1 MFELVANSIPLAIVA
16 SIPLLLAVE
25 GELVVQRGGIIN
37 LGIEGM
43 MLAAAMTAAFAA
55 QTTNSMIIGF
65 AGGIVGAA
73 MIAPLFG
80 VFAIVLRAD
89 QIVTGT
95 AINLLALGGTS
106 FVFAIVLRADQIV
119 TGPAIK
125 LLDLRRPSFVYREVA
140 ALKQPIPQLHTDPL
154 LPLAWLLAPLV
165 LGVIL
170 WNSSFGLRLRACGEH
185 PDALIATGRSVRA
198 HRWAALMIE
207 ALLTGIG
214 GAYLSLA
221 LSSGF
226 AENMT
231 AGRGYIA
238 LSIVIFGR
246 WKMKGALLGTAIF
259 GLAAAMQYALQAS
272 GRGLPFH
279 LLLALPYAVTLL
291 ILCGIAG
298 RVRAPE
304 ALGRA
309 D

>member
-1 MFELVANSIPLAIVA
+1 MFELVVSSIPLAIVA

-25 GELVVQRGGIIN
+25 GELIVQRGGIIN

-43 MLAAAMTAAFAA
+43 MLTAAMTAALAA
-55 QTTNSMIIGF
+55 QTANSVVVGF
-65 AGGIVGAA
+65 AGGVAGALL
-73 MIAPLFG
+73 IAALFG
-80 VFAIVLRAD
+80 LFAIVLRAD

-106 FVFAIVLRADQIV
+106 FVY
-119 TGPAIK
+119 K
-125 LLDLRRPSFVYREVA
+125 EVQA
-140 ALKQPIPQLHTDPL
+140 FQQPVPQLRTDAV
-154 LPLAWLLAPLV
+154 LPVAWLLAPLV

-185 PDALIATGRSVRA
+185 PEALLATGRSVRM

-207 ALLTGIG
+207 ALLVGLA

-231 AGRGYIA
+231 AGRGFIA

-246 WKMKGALLGTAIF
+246 WKLKGALLGTAIF
-259 GLAAAMQYALQAS
+259 GLAAAMQYALQAAN
-272 GRGLPFH
+272 RGIPFH
-279 LLLALPYAVTLL
+279 LLLAVPYVVTLL
-291 ILCGIAG
+291 ILCGVAG

-304 ALGRA
+304 ALGKP
-309 D
+309 